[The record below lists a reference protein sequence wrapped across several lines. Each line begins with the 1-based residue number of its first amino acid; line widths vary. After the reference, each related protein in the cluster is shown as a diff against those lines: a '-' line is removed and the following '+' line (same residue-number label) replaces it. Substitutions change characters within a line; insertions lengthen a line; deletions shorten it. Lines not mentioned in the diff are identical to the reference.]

1 MRVSFDIKSIADY
14 RRFVRVRQLPVYR
27 IEGRVAVVPD
37 EYAARVDVM
46 GAIQNEPLAVTHASF
61 VASRQGGE
69 FDADR
74 DSSGV
79 FDRARRFHRRDGEG
93 HIFADF

>member
-37 EYAARVDVM
+37 EYAARVDGGETVE
-46 GAIQNEPLAVTHASF
+46 ADVTGYDPSLFLFF
-61 VASRQGGE
+61 VAISVAKCVVCLLGG
-69 FDADR
+69 DL
-74 DSSGV
+74 
-79 FDRARRFHRRDGEG
+79 
-93 HIFADF
+93 